1 MKSWRSHKNLDTDGM
16 YIDILINSIL
26 STRALCDSGCQCF
39 ATVSEQ
45 FVKKNGLD
53 SSPIEPRPLEQVTII
68 KEQPMIQ
75 RIATFKVDINGIEE
89 RIVAYVIPGQ
99 IDDVIF
105 GKGWMERHDAS
116 IRPAKDEV
124 CIRKPFKMIVKTR
137 PIISEPIRE
146 IQAATIRTLQASDEP
161 VQIFTAS
168 LVDIQKALQ
177 QKVYKDPAQHA
188 PDWLMPVIDAFDRQ
202 DAKSLPPHRKGVDH
216 EINLVEGKTNDD
228 IPAMPLYQMSKDQ
241 LLVLRKTLTE
251 LLDNGFIRV
260 SNSPAAAPV
269 IFVKK
274 PGGGLRFCVDY
285 RRLNEISR
293 KDSYPIPRIDETLR
307 TIATAKYISKVD
319 VISAFHRIRVKE
331 GDEWKTAFNTRF
343 GLYEWLVTPF
353 GLTGAPA
360 TFQRYINWVLRDELD
375 VCCSAYLDDVVIYSD
390 TQKEHRDA
398 VLRIIR
404 KLADAGLQLDFD
416 KSEFEASII
425 KYLGYLVETG
435 KGLRADPE
443 KLEAIRKWEPPKKV
457 KGVRG
462 FLGFCNYYRQFID
475 GYANIAEPL
484 TRLTR
489 KDQPFN
495 WTSDCQLAFDRLKEA
510 LVNAPV
516 LAKWTPGL
524 ETAIECDSSGYAVG
538 GTLMQ
543 KVDGLW
549 HAVAYFSKKHSS
561 AESNY
566 PIHDKEMLAVVRCIR
581 EWRTELAGQHFE
593 VWSDHRNLAY
603 FRKKQHLGER
613 QMRWAYELNDF
624 SFEIVHKPGREQVQ
638 SDALS
643 RREQDTP
650 NDMNDDRIMNRHHQL
665 LEGDG
670 NALKVVAKSAWIK
683 DGDADSEKEIAAT
696 ESMMTPRPICPF
708 ADAEMIALWDA
719 GLKTNHRY
727 WKMRKAVMDGER
739 RLPKEWGLPIT
750 ISECSVDGAHRL
762 RWRGRIWIPA
772 YEPLR
777 TRLIQ
782 SIHDSPLAGHPGREG
797 TRDLLAREYTWP
809 GMTQDVRRFVQNCN
823 VCGKSKIWREQKQ
836 GLLKPLPIPARI
848 WTELSIDFITGLA
861 PSNTYTNILVVTDR
875 LSKSIIAVPMKEI
888 RAIDVAQKLLE
899 QVFQHHGLPT
909 AIVSDR
915 GSQFVSMMWGEVCRL
930 LKITRRLS
938 TAFHPETDGATER
951 ANQELETYLRIFT
964 AFEQD
969 DWALQLPIA
978 MMALNNRVTQSTGM
992 SAFFMTH
999 GFHQSLMDFTI
1010 PEEQGS
1016 SLSPAEKGRKLVEQW
1031 SHSAD
1036 MAKTAMAIAQ
1046 ENQER
1051 QSNARRSVAE
1061 VFRPGDRVWLK
1072 LKNINT
1078 TRPIKKLDWIALPYR
1093 VLECVGTHAVRLNT
1107 PPGIHPVFHVSLVK
1121 KAGAD
1126 PLPSQLAHD
1135 NEPGILLHNPLDP
1148 SDATTDND
1156 GEYAVERV
1164 LRHRR
1169 RGRSWQLLVK
1179 WLGWPEPTWEPLR
1192 HLQDAVALDDY
1203 ERSLR
1208 DAGLVVPWADLL
1220 LPS

>member
-1 MKSWRSHKNLDTDGM
+1 M

-45 FVKKNGLD
+45 FVKKNRLD
-53 SSPIEPRPLEQVTII
+53 FSPIKPRPLEQVTIV
-68 KEQPMIQ
+68 KDQPMIQ
-75 RIATFKVDINGIEE
+75 HIATFKVDINGIEE
-89 RIVAYVIPGQ
+89 KIVAYVIPGQ

-116 IRPAKDEV
+116 IRPAKGEV
-124 CIRKPFKMIVKTR
+124 CIRKPFKMIVKTQ
-137 PIISEPIRE
+137 PITSEPIRE
-146 IQAATIRTLQASDEP
+146 IHAATIRTLQASDEP

-188 PDWLMPVIDAFDRQ
+188 PDWLMPVIDAFNRQ

-307 TIATAKYISKVD
+307 TIATAKFISKVD

-375 VCCSAYLDDVVIYSD
+375 VCCSAYIDDVVIYSD

-416 KSEFEASII
+416 KSEFEASVI

-495 WTSDCQLAFDRLKEA
+495 WTSECQLAFDRLKEA

-566 PIHDKEMLAVVRCIR
+566 PIHDKEMLAVVRCICK
-581 EWRTELAGQHFE
+581 WRTELAGQHFE

-603 FRKKQHLGER
+603 
-613 QMRWAYELNDF
+613 
-624 SFEIVHKPGREQVQ
+624 S
-638 SDALS
+638 
-643 RREQDTP
+643 
-650 NDMNDDRIMNRHHQL
+650 
-665 LEGDG
+665 
-670 NALKVVAKSAWIK
+670 
-683 DGDADSEKEIAAT
+683 
-696 ESMMTPRPICPF
+696 
-708 ADAEMIALWDA
+708 
-719 GLKTNHRY
+719 
-727 WKMRKAVMDGER
+727 
-739 RLPKEWGLPIT
+739 
-750 ISECSVDGAHRL
+750 
-762 RWRGRIWIPA
+762 
-772 YEPLR
+772 
-777 TRLIQ
+777 
-782 SIHDSPLAGHPGREG
+782 
-797 TRDLLAREYTWP
+797 
-809 GMTQDVRRFVQNCN
+809 
-823 VCGKSKIWREQKQ
+823 
-836 GLLKPLPIPARI
+836 
-848 WTELSIDFITGLA
+848 
-861 PSNTYTNILVVTDR
+861 
-875 LSKSIIAVPMKEI
+875 
-888 RAIDVAQKLLE
+888 
-899 QVFQHHGLPT
+899 
-909 AIVSDR
+909 
-915 GSQFVSMMWGEVCRL
+915 
-930 LKITRRLS
+930 
-938 TAFHPETDGATER
+938 
-951 ANQELETYLRIFT
+951 
-964 AFEQD
+964 
-969 DWALQLPIA
+969 
-978 MMALNNRVTQSTGM
+978 
-992 SAFFMTH
+992 
-999 GFHQSLMDFTI
+999 
-1010 PEEQGS
+1010 
-1016 SLSPAEKGRKLVEQW
+1016 
-1031 SHSAD
+1031 
-1036 MAKTAMAIAQ
+1036 
-1046 ENQER
+1046 
-1051 QSNARRSVAE
+1051 
-1061 VFRPGDRVWLK
+1061 
-1072 LKNINT
+1072 
-1078 TRPIKKLDWIALPYR
+1078 
-1093 VLECVGTHAVRLNT
+1093 
-1107 PPGIHPVFHVSLVK
+1107 
-1121 KAGAD
+1121 
-1126 PLPSQLAHD
+1126 
-1135 NEPGILLHNPLDP
+1135 
-1148 SDATTDND
+1148 
-1156 GEYAVERV
+1156 
-1164 LRHRR
+1164 
-1169 RGRSWQLLVK
+1169 
-1179 WLGWPEPTWEPLR
+1179 
-1192 HLQDAVALDDY
+1192 
-1203 ERSLR
+1203 
-1208 DAGLVVPWADLL
+1208 
-1220 LPS
+1220 